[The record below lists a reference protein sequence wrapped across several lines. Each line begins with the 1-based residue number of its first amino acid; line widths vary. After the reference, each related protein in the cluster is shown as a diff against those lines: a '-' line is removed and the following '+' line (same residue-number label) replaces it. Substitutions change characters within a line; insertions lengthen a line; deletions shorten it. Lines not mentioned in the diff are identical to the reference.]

1 MRVLQFKFWR
11 VTAAVLLTIAVSA
24 SEAQELLYTT
34 DSHLEQ
40 LKALATTKGTSQYR
54 AILSLQQKLKNAAPP
69 DPFVLEADTFDF
81 GWCRPPERNKTLK
94 DLSSR
99 LEHQSSFAR
108 DMAHLYVYTGNAE
121 ALKAA
126 YEMIRAWSEQ
136 STLFNAYDLGMHP
149 EKADFPGKEEGFC
162 NRSWNMMLD
171 SIWQTYGLINFSQVY
186 LTLKKHSK
194 AIALEE
200 EQIAQLE
207 QWLIDDL
214 TTAVNAGFHAWTR
227 WADAHPNSRAYMRY
241 RADNHI
247 AWSLAGL
254 AAAAHATENEELMNY
269 VVIGTPYKG
278 YANPSHLTAFVELAI
293 NEQGEVYDEQVRAG
307 QHKGFFYANFSL
319 WATLHTVISAKS
331 FYSAEEDSPHTKAPL
346 ASVDAKVLSGFLN
359 YAGRVSSNT
368 KMHDAKEKTD
378 PAFFSFSYKL
388 ANNWLTQNKT
398 LCVAADAKEAQH
410 IRQTLGST
418 SLVTLP
424 CDQQPIENELN

>member
-11 VTAAVLLTIAVSA
+11 VTTAVVLTIAMSA
-24 SEAQELLYTT
+24 SEAQELLYTK

-40 LKALATTKGTSQYR
+40 LKALASTKGTSQYR
-54 AILSLQQKLKNAAPP
+54 AIHSLQQKLKNAATP
-69 DPFVLEADTFDF
+69 DPFILEANTFDF

-99 LEHQSSFAR
+99 LERQSSFAR
-108 DMAHLYVYTGNAE
+108 DMAHLYVYTGDAE

-126 YEMIRAWSEQ
+126 YEMISAWSEH
-136 STLFNAYDLGMHP
+136 STLFNAYDLGMRP
-149 EKADFPGKEEGFC
+149 EDADFPDKEEGFC

-186 LTLKKHSK
+186 LTLKKHGK
-194 AIALEE
+194 AIGLEE
-200 EQIAQLE
+200 EQIANLE

-214 TTAVNAGFHAWTR
+214 TAAVNAGFHAWTR

-254 AAAAHATENEELMNY
+254 AAAAQATENTELMSY
-269 VVIGTPYKG
+269 VVLGTPYKG

-293 NEQGEVYDEQVRAG
+293 NEQGEVYDERVRAG

-319 WATLHTVISAKS
+319 WATLQTTISARS
-331 FYSAEEDSPHTKAPL
+331 FYSAEKDSPQTKAPL
-346 ASVDAKVLSGFLN
+346 ASVDDKVLSGFLN

-378 PAFFSFSYKL
+378 PAFFAFSYKL
-388 ANNWLTQNKT
+388 ASNWLTQNKT

-410 IRQTLGST
+410 IRQTLGSSALT
-418 SLVTLP
+418 TMP
-424 CDQQPIENELN
+424 CGQ